1 MKQMLAVGTFFHP
14 DDELVIED
22 LETLQVA
29 SDPLHL
35 QILAA
40 IRDEAKSVKQIAEE
54 LKQDQVKLYYHFKML
69 EQHGLVK
76 VVMERKV
83 RHMVE
88 RSYRIKAY
96 TLRVPDT
103 LLAFG
108 PAANESSTENMLAYV
123 FDKGKG
129 KLKKGL
135 QEGLIDVDRNAPP
148 QRRFLAQRGSMR
160 LPPEQARQFFERLQ
174 LLSEEYFERQNNP
187 PSYGDWYDFVVAMY
201 PVKITTP

>member
-1 MKQMLAVGTFFHP
+1 M
-14 DDELVIED
+14 
-22 LETLQVA
+22 QVA

-35 QILAA
+35 QILSV

-96 TLRVPDT
+96 SLRVPDT

-108 PAANESSTENMLAYV
+108 SATDESSTENMLAYV

-148 QRRFLAQRGSMR
+148 QRRFIAQRGSMR

-187 PSYGDWYDFVVAMY
+187 PSYGDWYDFIVAMY